1 MGSAGM
7 THSPI
12 DGDTVVMARKGIS
25 FVDIH
30 DDVLGVDLEK
40 GYCYSM
46 NVSGNAIYKLMAEPI
61 SISKLCMRIQREF
74 DVDDSTCTRQV
85 LEFITKLSERDL
97 IEICNESL

>member
-1 MGSAGM
+1 MGTAGM
-7 THSPI
+7 NGSSI
-12 DGDTVVMARKGIS
+12 GGDTVVMARKGIS

-30 DDVLGVDLEK
+30 DEVLGVDLEK

-46 NVSGNAIYKLMAEPI
+46 NVSGNAIYKLMAERI
-61 SISKLCMRIQREF
+61 SVSELCLRIQREF

-85 LEFITKLSERDL
+85 LEFIMKLSERDL